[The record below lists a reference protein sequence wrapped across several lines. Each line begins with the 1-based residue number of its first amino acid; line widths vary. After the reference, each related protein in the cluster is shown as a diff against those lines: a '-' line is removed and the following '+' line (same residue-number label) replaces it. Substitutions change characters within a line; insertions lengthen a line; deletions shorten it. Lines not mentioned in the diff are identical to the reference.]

1 MKTVKKMSNIVI
13 KKISYCL
20 LSVLNFIIP
29 KSEKTVFI
37 FDKKFRKDNVWA
49 IARYLSS
56 TKGYEEYKIYYY
68 TKKRKK
74 DEKNIRY
81 INNGLFA
88 LWFQLR
94 AKYIF
99 YSYSEG

>member
-1 MKTVKKMSNIVI
+1 MKAVKKCQFVI
-13 KKISYCL
+13 KKISYC
-20 LSVLNFIIP
+20 FCQYQHIIP

-56 TKGYEEYKIYYY
+56 TKNEEYKIYYY

-74 DEKNIRY
+74 RREE
-81 INNGLFA
+81 
-88 LWFQLR
+88 
-94 AKYIF
+94 
-99 YSYSEG
+99 YSLY